1 MHLQAQNDFPNPS
14 PEDSDDSAVFRP
26 QGVETWGLDDLITL
40 DEAAKALPSR
50 RHPSTVY
57 RWADQGLRGVFLTC
71 VSVGHQRYTTLD
83 WLRNFLIA
91 GEAAR
96 TKRTEEDL
104 DLPSEPKQQ
113 QRRRRQ
119 PRARADNS
127 DEQTRDTLRRHGL
140 DSDCEPE
147 D

>member
-1 MHLQAQNDFPNPS
+1 MNAMDLNSFPS
-14 PEDSDDSAVFRP
+14 PSPDDSDDSAVFRP

-40 DEAAKALPSR
+40 EEAAKALPGR

-83 WLRNFLIA
+83 WLRYFLVA
-91 GEAAR
+91 SEAAR
-96 TKRTEEDL
+96 TGRTEEDL
-104 DLPSEPKQQ
+104 DRPSEPKQQ
-113 QRRRRQ
+113 QRRRSR
-119 PRARADNS
+119 PRAQAGNS

>member
-1 MHLQAQNDFPNPS
+1 MNAMDLNSFPAPY
-14 PEDSDDSAVFRP
+14 PDDSDDSAVFRP

-40 DEAAKALPSR
+40 EEAAKALPGR

-83 WLRNFLIA
+83 WLRYFLVA
-91 GEAAR
+91 SEAAR
-96 TKRTEEDL
+96 TGRTEEDL
-104 DLPSEPKQQ
+104 DRPSEPKQQ
-113 QRRRRQ
+113 QRRRSR
-119 PRARADNS
+119 PRAQAGNS

>member
-1 MHLQAQNDFPNPS
+1 MNAMDLNSFPS
-14 PEDSDDSAVFRP
+14 PSPDDSDDSAVFRP

-40 DEAAKALPSR
+40 EEAAKALPGR

-83 WLRNFLIA
+83 WLRYFLVA
-91 GEAAR
+91 SEAAR
-96 TKRTEEDL
+96 TGRTEEDL
-104 DLPSEPKQQ
+104 DRPSEPKQQ
-113 QRRRRQ
+113 QRRRSR
-119 PRARADNS
+119 PRAQAGNS
-127 DEQTRDTLRRHGL
+127 DKQTRDTLRRHGL